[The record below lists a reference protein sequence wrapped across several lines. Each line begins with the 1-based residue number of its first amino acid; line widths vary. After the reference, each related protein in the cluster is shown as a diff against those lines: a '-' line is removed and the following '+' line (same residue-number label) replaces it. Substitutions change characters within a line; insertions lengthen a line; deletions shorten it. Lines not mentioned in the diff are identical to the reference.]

1 MKTERQARYW
11 MASPFSVLLVIRS
24 AAGEVRWMEI
34 RDGRN
39 DLFHFMKNSAKLFF
53 VLQQDRPAPLA
64 AGTSVQIKAPA
75 FVSAARAEGEA
86 TDSFIGDKLDAEAG
100 MSAY

>member
-11 MASPFSVLLVIRS
+11 VASPFPVLLVIRS

-39 DLFHFMKNSAKLFF
+39 DLF
-53 VLQQDRPAPLA
+53 
-64 AGTSVQIKAPA
+64 
-75 FVSAARAEGEA
+75 
-86 TDSFIGDKLDAEAG
+86 SFCEK
-100 MSAY
+100 